1 LNIKYFL
8 DAVLVSQVY
17 LLICHIVVNLF
28 YITDLWAEC
37 GNDSSLP
44 SFGWCFQWSR
54 ISSLD
59 ALDINGWICS
69 NVFVHMYVCELEVV
83 VASFLALNTLLSSQ
97 SDSVRSFTA
106 LQWAGWEMCRED
118 VGPLSS
124 LVNCLGQGPDCL
136 LIERSVL
143 LATCIH

>member
-44 SFGWCFQWSR
+44 
-54 ISSLD
+54 LAD
-59 ALDINGWICS
+59 
-69 NVFVHMYVCELEVV
+69 VF
-83 VASFLALNTLLSSQ
+83 
-97 SDSVRSFTA
+97 SDPGYQV
-106 LQWAGWEMCRED
+106 
-118 VGPLSS
+118 
-124 LVNCLGQGPDCL
+124 
-136 LIERSVL
+136 
-143 LATCIH
+143 